1 MSRGTE
7 DVEYRLEV
15 RDDYEP
21 AGPSVAP
28 VESVESRAVGPEL
41 VEPVGDDVGAD
52 VVGMDV
58 EREPLERAPFPSVEG
73 YSVAI
78 QRRMSVVY
86 GHLVSAMQREVV
98 VQLGGDKVVVSRPSS
113 ARDDVTNFPLDPGM
127 TFDGMLRELEA
138 LESLKVGDVV
148 WERGNEKV
156 ITTRWVCSAKTERVE
171 GRERHIVRCRVVARD
186 FAQGCSAA
194 QLGISSPTSSAEALR
209 TFLRLAA
216 TKRWNIVG
224 LDVSAAF
231 LFADLEEDG
240 RVLVSLPD
248 GVQGKG
254 GEKDISASGR
264 PCTGFVS
271 LRSSGPVIWQRSCVN
286 SVG

>member
-1 MSRGTE
+1 M
-7 DVEYRLEV
+7 
-15 RDDYEP
+15 
-21 AGPSVAP
+21 P
-28 VESVESRAVGPEL
+28 VESVEV
-41 VEPVGDDVGAD
+41 VGDDVDAD
-52 VVGMDV
+52 VVGAWKLNVSPWRGRRIRRLKAIVWQYNTGCRLRTVIWPM
-58 EREPLERAPFPSVEG
+58 RCNRRWS
-73 YSVAI
+73 YS
-78 QRRMSVVY
+78 
-86 GHLVSAMQREVV
+86 L
-98 VQLGGDKVVVSRPSS
+98 DKVVVSRPSS
-113 ARDDVTNFPLDPGM
+113 ARNDVPNSSLDPGM

-171 GRERHIVRCRVVARD
+171 GKERHIVRCRVVARD

-209 TFLRLAA
+209 AFLCLSA

-240 RVLVSLPD
+240 RVLVTLPD
-248 GVQGKG
+248 GVKGKG
-254 GEKDISASGR
+254 G
-264 PCTGFVS
+264 
-271 LRSSGPVIWQRSCVN
+271 RSCAAVFP
-286 SVG
+286 SFGKEAA

>member
-1 MSRGTE
+1 MNYRPWTGCFCQRTRTSST
-7 DVEYRLEV
+7 YRLEV
-15 RDDYEP
+15 GDDYEP
-21 AGPSVAP
+21 AGPEVVP
-28 VESVESRAVGPEL
+28 VESVEVVG
-41 VEPVGDDVGAD
+41 GDVDAD

-73 YSVAI
+73 YSMAI
-78 QRRMSVVY
+78 QHRMSVVY
-86 GHLVSAMQREVV
+86 SHLANAVQHEVV
-98 VQLGGDKVVVSRPSS
+98 VQLGGDNVVVSRPSS
-113 ARDDVTNFPLDPGM
+113 ARDDVTNAPLDPSM
-127 TFDGMLRELEA
+127 AFDGMLRELEA

-209 TFLRLAA
+209 TFLCLAA

-231 LFADLEEDG
+231 LFADFEKDG
-240 RVLVSLPD
+240 RVLVTH
-248 GVQGKG
+248 GY
-254 GEKDISASGR
+254 SA
-264 PCTGFVS
+264 
-271 LRSSGPVIWQRSCVN
+271 
-286 SVG
+286 

>member
-1 MSRGTE
+1 M
-7 DVEYRLEV
+7 
-15 RDDYEP
+15 
-21 AGPSVAP
+21 
-28 VESVESRAVGPEL
+28 AV
-41 VEPVGDDVGAD
+41 
-52 VVGMDV
+52 
-58 EREPLERAPFPSVEG
+58 
-73 YSVAI
+73 

-113 ARDDVTNFPLDPGM
+113 ARDDVTNVPLDPGM

-156 ITTRWVCSAKTERVE
+156 ITTRWLCSAKTERVE
-171 GRERHIVRCRVVARD
+171 GRDIVRCRVVARD

-194 QLGISSPTSSAEALR
+194 QLGISSPASSAEALR
-209 TFLRLAA
+209 AFLCLAA

-248 GVQGKG
+248 GVKGKG
-254 GEKDISASGR
+254 GRKGY
-264 PCTGFVS
+264 
-271 LRSSGPVIWQRSCVN
+271 LRLRKALYGLRVAAQQWARHLAKKLRELCV
-286 SVG
+286 G